1 MSAWHVEARGAVA
14 LHANRAARAA
24 GHGAAR
30 RRRRRRR
37 HGRSGDEEAGS
48 RGIAAA
54 MG

>member
-30 RRRRRRR
+30 RRRRRR
-37 HGRSGDEEAGS
+37 HGRRGDEEVGS